1 MPSSRVEFQ
10 QTTVEVLRA
19 IEQIFGADERQ
30 AEEFFYVAS
39 QDNQDISYVSSG
51 YPKVWGI
58 IPDALRKNP
67 MEWMKRIHPDDLHRV
82 SAAFD
87 ARARAGSMDVEYRIV
102 RLDQQVRVIQDRSYL
117 LPGGVDGRPF
127 VVGRCRDVTGIR
139 ATESTVLE
147 QQQEID
153 ERTVMLREIAEC
165 VDDVF
170 WVFDTQEKRLLY
182 VGPAYENL
190 WGRSRQ
196 ELLANPSAWYE
207 AVHPDDRGRLENLFA
222 VPPAENA
229 RQRTYRIINAGGDI
243 HTVREHVFGI
253 SGFSKSGAHSRRLA
267 GVVTDITKDLQ
278 AEDNRLQLVL
288 EHAGRQNA
296 EDQVR
301 ARDDVLAV
309 VSHDLRNP
317 LFAIATL
324 AHRLGKPMDEEK
336 RAACVAAVHRSVERM
351 NHLIEDLLD
360 VSRIEANQ
368 FHIKRETVDLPAM
381 LADIGDSFADWPGRD
396 QVLLT
401 VDVDVDPAIHMIEGD
416 SFRLQQVLSNLITN
430 AFKFTPAGG
439 SIQVQVARRSAD
451 VLVAVRDTG
460 MGISPEDQTHLFDRF
475 WQADRRDR
483 RGAGLGLAI
492 AKGIVEAHGGRI
504 WIESAL
510 HRGTSCLFT
519 LPLPEA
525 RT

>member
-1 MPSSRVEFQ
+1 MSPARVEFQ

-19 IEQIFGADERQ
+19 IEQIFGADARQ

-39 QDNQDISYVSSG
+39 HDNQHISYVSSG

-58 IPDALRKNP
+58 VPDALRKNP

-87 ARARAGSMDVEYRIV
+87 ARARAGSMDVEYRII
-102 RLDQQVRVIQDRSYL
+102 RLDQQERVIQDRSYM

-127 VVGRCRDVTGIR
+127 VVGRCRDVTEMR
-139 ATESTVLE
+139 AAESTLKE

-170 WVFDTQEKRLLY
+170 WVYDTVDKHLVY
-182 VGPAYENL
+182 VGPAYETL

-196 ELLANPSAWYE
+196 ELFSNPNTWYE
-207 AVHPDDRGRLENLFA
+207 AVHPDDQGRVANVFTE
-222 VPPAENA
+222 PPAETT
-229 RQRTYRIINAGGDI
+229 RQRTYRIISTRGDVR
-243 HTVREHVFGI
+243 TVREHVFGI
-253 SGFSKSGAHSRRLA
+253 ARNGDPVRRLA
-267 GVVTDITKDLQ
+267 GVVTDVTKDMQ
-278 AEDNRLQLVL
+278 AEENRLQLVM
-288 EHAGRQNA
+288 EHAARQSA

-324 AHRLGKPMDEEK
+324 AHRLAKPMEEEK
-336 RAACVAAVHRSVERM
+336 RAACVAAVQRSVERM

-368 FHIKRETVDLPAM
+368 FHIKREPVDLQAV

-401 VDVDVDPAIHMIEGD
+401 VDVEPAVGSVQGD

-439 SIQVQVARRSAD
+439 SIQVQVARRTDD

-460 MGISPEDQTHLFDRF
+460 TGISPEDQMHLFDRF

-492 AKGIVEAHGGRI
+492 SKGIVEAHGGRI
-504 WIESAL
+504 WIESTK

-519 LPLPEA
+519 LPIVEA
-525 RT
+525 TS